1 VNVPASYEVD
11 HDIVVLRVTADTFTR
26 LAEDVRI
33 ACLDTAAGA
42 RMRLLIDLRA
52 ALSGLN
58 YEDMRSQ
65 AQKLAAMGTILAPQ
79 WAVLTTNK
87 PIALSTAQM
96 FATLAEIEHAS
107 VQVFDDEQEAL
118 FWLRQWR
125 EGP

>member
-1 VNVPASYEVD
+1 MPASYEVD

>member
-65 AQKLAAMGTILAPQ
+65 AQKLAALGTILAPQ

>member
-1 VNVPASYEVD
+1 MPASYEVD

-65 AQKLAAMGTILAPQ
+65 AQKLAALGTILAPQ